1 MHTLQFMAINS
12 FYFTMHVIVFT
23 ETWLKPNV
31 LDSEI
36 FCSSFTIYRRDRRSF
51 AGGLLIAI
59 QNSVLSE
66 LVILPDFILVYN
78 NEFLAVRIVFAS
90 QTIFLTCSY
99 IPPQSKSDI
108 YIQQL
113 LIFRFNF

>member
-1 MHTLQFMAINS
+1 MD
-12 FYFTMHVIVFT
+12 VIVFT

-59 QNSVLSE
+59 QNSGFFE
-66 LVILPDFILVYN
+66 LVILPDFISVYDIEYSSYN
-78 NEFLAVRIVFAS
+78 SVCFTDNFL
-90 QTIFLTCSY
+90 
-99 IPPQSKSDI
+99 D
-108 YIQQL
+108 L
-113 LIFRFNF
+113 LLYSSTL

>member
-1 MHTLQFMAINS
+1 MD
-12 FYFTMHVIVFT
+12 VIVFT

-59 QNSVLSE
+59 QNSCFSE
-66 LVILPDFILVYN
+66 LVILPDFISVYN
-78 NEFLAVRIVFAS
+78 IEFLAVRIVFAS
-90 QTIFLTCSY
+90 QIIF
-99 IPPQSKSDI
+99 
-108 YIQQL
+108 
-113 LIFRFNF
+113 

>member
-1 MHTLQFMAINS
+1 MLGLNSKLYQLYLNS
-12 FYFTMHVIVFT
+12 FSFTMDVKVIVFT

-36 FCSSFTIYRRDRRSF
+36 FCSSFTIYRRDRRLF

-59 QNSVLSE
+59 QNSCFSE
-66 LVILPDFILVYN
+66 LVIIPDFIWAYN
-78 NEFLAVRIVFAS
+78 IKFLAVRIVFAS
-90 QTIFLTCSY
+90 QTIFMTCSY

-108 YIQQL
+108 YNQCV
-113 LIFRFNF
+113 